1 MRQKRNAFTL
11 VEILVVIA
19 IIALIGS
26 FALPTITKRLGF
38 AKKKLVKSKMVL
50 IEGAL
55 DQFMLD
61 CGRYPTDEE
70 GLDALLVVPAEDLE
84 EKWTSPYLKKS
95 QLLDPWGNPYMYF
108 AEGVVNIGS
117 YDLMSY
123 GADSAEG
130 GEGDNEDVFND

>member
-26 FALPTITKRLGF
+26 FALPTLIKNLGK
-38 AKKKLVKSKMVL
+38 AKTGLVKSKMVL

-61 CGRYPTDEE
+61 CGRYPFDEE
-70 GLDALLVVPAEDLE
+70 GLEALLVAPQDLE
-84 EKWTSPYLKKS
+84 EKWAGAYLKQS
-95 QLLDPWGNPYMYF
+95 QLVDPWGNQYMYF
-108 AEGVVNIGS
+108 AEGTVNMGS
-117 YDLMSY
+117 YDLMSF
-123 GADSAEG
+123 GADGVEG

>member
-1 MRQKRNAFTL
+1 MKQKRKGFTL

-38 AKKKLVKSKMVL
+38 AKKNLVRSKMTL

-70 GLDALLVVPAEDLE
+70 SLDALLVAPEELE
-84 EKWTSPYLKKS
+84 EKWAGAYLKQS
-95 QLLDPWGNPYMYF
+95 QLIDPWGYEYMYF
-108 AEGVVNIGS
+108 AEGEINMGS

>member
-1 MRQKRNAFTL
+1 MKKKRKGFTL

-38 AKKKLVKSKMVL
+38 AKKNLVRSKMTL

-61 CGRYPTDEE
+61 CGRYPMEE
-70 GLDALLVVPAEDLE
+70 EAIEALIEAPADLE
-84 EKWTSPYLKKS
+84 EKWAGPYLKRS
-95 QLLDPWGNPYMYF
+95 QVVDPWNHEYVYF

-123 GADSAEG
+123 GADGVEG
-130 GEGDNEDVFND
+130 GEGDDEDVFND

>member
-1 MRQKRNAFTL
+1 MKKKRKGFTL

-38 AKKKLVKSKMVL
+38 AKKNLVRSKMTL

-61 CGRYPTDEE
+61 CGRYPMEE
-70 GLDALLVVPAEDLE
+70 EAIEALIEAPADLE
-84 EKWTSPYLKKS
+84 EKWAGPYLKRS
-95 QLLDPWGNPYMYF
+95 QVVDPWGNDYMYF

-123 GADSAEG
+123 GADGVEG
-130 GEGDNEDVFND
+130 GEGDDEDVFND

>member
-26 FALPTITKRLGF
+26 FALPTLIKNLGK
-38 AKKKLVKSKMVL
+38 AKTGLVKSKMVL

-61 CGRYPTDEE
+61 CGRYPLDEE
-70 GLDALLVVPAEDLE
+70 GLEALLIFPQDLE
-84 EKWTSPYLKKS
+84 EKWAGAYLKQS
-95 QLLDPWGNPYMYF
+95 QLLDPWGNQYMYF
-108 AEGVVNIGS
+108 AEGTVNIGS

-123 GADSAEG
+123 GADSVEG
-130 GEGDNEDVFND
+130 GEGNDADVFND

>member
-26 FALPTITKRLGF
+26 FALPTLIKNLGK
-38 AKKKLVKSKMVL
+38 AKTGLVKSKMVL

-61 CGRYPTDEE
+61 CGRYPLDEE
-70 GLDALLVVPAEDLE
+70 GLEALLLAPQDME
-84 EKWTSPYLKKS
+84 EKWAGAYMKQS
-95 QLLDPWGNPYMYF
+95 QLIDPWGSPYMYF
-108 AEGVVNIGS
+108 AEGTVNIGS
-117 YDLMSY
+117 YDLMSF
-123 GADSAEG
+123 GADGAEG
-130 GEGDNEDVFND
+130 GEGDDEDVFND

>member
-26 FALPTITKRLGF
+26 FALPTLIKNLGK
-38 AKKKLVKSKMVL
+38 AKTGLVKSKMVL

-61 CGRYPTDEE
+61 CGRYPFDEE
-70 GLDALLVVPAEDLE
+70 GLEALLVAPQDLE
-84 EKWTSPYLKKS
+84 EKWAGAYLKQS
-95 QLLDPWGNPYMYF
+95 QLIDPWGNEYMYF
-108 AEGVVNIGS
+108 AEGTRNMGS
-117 YDLMSY
+117 YDLMSF
-123 GADSAEG
+123 GADGVEG

>member
-1 MRQKRNAFTL
+1 MKKKRKGFTL

-38 AKKKLVKSKMVL
+38 AKKNLVRSKMTL

-61 CGRYPTDEE
+61 CGRYPMEE
-70 GLDALLVVPAEDLE
+70 EAIEALIEAPADLE
-84 EKWTSPYLKKS
+84 EKWAGPYLKRS
-95 QLLDPWGNPYMYF
+95 QVVDPWGNEYMYF

-123 GADSAEG
+123 GADGVEG
-130 GEGDNEDVFND
+130 GEGDDEDVFND